1 MRFCCFFY
9 KTGNNKHLDISFKVC
24 NLAPFLCRLPASYY
38 FIIIP
43 FMKKPIILLFVLLCG
58 NMFASAQIKI
68 MLESEVEKKK
78 NESAAAKQQ
87 AAKPSYQIYADDY
100 IPVKKNTGEKVIPK
114 KTDARPEE
122 KELTYAEITR
132 KRQQRRKEGKLTDL
146 EEIQAQLKEL
156 EHLK

>member
-1 MRFCCFFY
+1 
-9 KTGNNKHLDISFKVC
+9 
-24 NLAPFLCRLPASYY
+24 
-38 FIIIP
+38 
-43 FMKKPIILLFVLLCG
+43 MKKPIILLFVLLCG

-114 KTDARPEE
+114 KTDVRPVE

-156 EHLK
+156 EHLKWLFWKIFNSWFIFRSLFYIFDQKSNWFENIF